1 MHVLLYRICTCHLY
15 FPEILW
21 NLVTSYYLHLSRRS
35 CSSLSSA
42 TRAPTD
48 LELVLSSAEEAE
60 PLWAQLSCDLEL
72 RLQTDL
78 YLINSQVG
86 LLGSWDYTETLH
98 VCTHTHT
105 HSRMLPY
112 TLFHPCNIL
121 CHASSIK
128 PLPSVCNH
136 FTPTPKYS
144 KSCFPPCLFWALW
157 HPAPAAACTV
167 QHCSTAALQHCR
179 VQEWCDGGQ
188 VTMHAA
194 AH

>member
-98 VCTHTHT
+98 DCTHTGIPIRECCHIPSSI
-105 HSRMLPY
+105 HAIYSV
-112 TLFHPCNIL
+112 

-136 FTPTPKYS
+136 FTHTPKYS
-144 KSCFPPCLFWALW
+144 QSCFPPCLFWALW
-157 HPAPAAACTV
+157 HPAPAAACSV
-167 QHCSTAALQHCR
+167 QHCSTAEYRSGVMVVPMQHS
-179 VQEWCDGGQ
+179 
-188 VTMHAA
+188 TAPH
-194 AH
+194 